1 MESRIQLWDV
11 TSRQPKGETLK
22 GHTAWIHIL
31 IFSRDGKTLFS
42 DSPGDANIIF
52 WDVELGQIIGSPLKV
67 YASSMALSP
76 DGTKLAYGNTSGG
89 YVRFVDVTSQK
100 QVGLSINTGTPNG
113 PNSMAFSPDGTT
125 LASGGIDKVVK
136 LWNVK
141 TGQPVNQPLAGHTYT
156 INALAF
162 SPDGQTLAS
171 GSEDKTIRLWNLGS
185 QNDSIQL
192 PSMTSGVWSMAIS
205 PDRKV
210 WAAGSRDGPIRLWDV
225 ETGQSIGQPLNGHS
239 SSVTDVAFSPDS
251 TILATCS
258 QCEIRLWQVTTGNQ
272 LPVIKA
278 CGHLAFSP
286 DGKTLV
292 SGGGGNNTVL
302 QWDVAT
308 EKQIGDPI
316 PGHDGIVTYV
326 AFSPDGQILAVGGAT
341 TVQLWDLTRRQR
353 IGLPLDHGESVM
365 TLAFSSDGK
374 MLATAGGD
382 KTGGDKS
389 IRLWDMATQKQIGA
403 TLVGH
408 HGSVMSVMFSS
419 DSTTLASGSVD
430 GTVRLWDTTTG
441 RSVGA
446 PFQADASGIAI
457 AAYSQDGKT
466 IIAGDYGTKVWR
478 WNIDLASS
486 QERACHI
493 ANRNLTQAEWAQY
506 INPDPSTYRPTC
518 QELPLEPEPT
528 PAPTR
533 MP

>member
-1 MESRIQLWDV
+1 
-11 TSRQPKGETLK
+11 
-22 GHTAWIHIL
+22 
-31 IFSRDGKTLFS
+31 
-42 DSPGDANIIF
+42 
-52 WDVELGQIIGSPLKV
+52 
-67 YASSMALSP
+67 
-76 DGTKLAYGNTSGG
+76 
-89 YVRFVDVTSQK
+89 
-100 QVGLSINTGTPNG
+100 
-113 PNSMAFSPDGTT
+113 
-125 LASGGIDKVVK
+125 
-136 LWNVK
+136 
-141 TGQPVNQPLAGHTYT
+141 
-156 INALAF
+156 
-162 SPDGQTLAS
+162 
-171 GSEDKTIRLWNLGS
+171 
-185 QNDSIQL
+185 
-192 PSMTSGVWSMAIS
+192 
-205 PDRKV
+205 
-210 WAAGSRDGPIRLWDV
+210 
-225 ETGQSIGQPLNGHS
+225 
-239 SSVTDVAFSPDS
+239 
-251 TILATCS
+251 
-258 QCEIRLWQVTTGNQ
+258 
-272 LPVIKA
+272 
-278 CGHLAFSP
+278 
-286 DGKTLV
+286 
-292 SGGGGNNTVL
+292 
-302 QWDVAT
+302 
-308 EKQIGDPI
+308 
-316 PGHDGIVTYV
+316 
-326 AFSPDGQILAVGGAT
+326 
-341 TVQLWDLTRRQR
+341 
-353 IGLPLDHGESVM
+353 M